1 MRQGAG
7 SSWSNR
13 LIAAKAVTRS
23 IKILIRCILCGRILD
38 IASGFVKMGVVNLSW
53 LFGLTAFLARLR
65 CRYSTST
72 LVQNDQWNA
81 FMNASFAPT
90 IRHDWTRPEITAL
103 FALPFSDLMFQAQS
117 VHRAHFNPNEVQVST
132 LCSIK
137 TGACP
142 EDCAYCPQSARYDTG
157 LEREKL
163 MAVEK
168 VIEEAKAA
176 KASGATR
183 FCMGAAWRS
192 PKNKDMPYVTTMV
205 QGVKALGLET
215 CMTLGMLDES
225 QAQELADAGL
235 DYYNHNLDTS
245 PEYYGEIITT
255 RTYQDRLATLDNV
268 RKAGMKVCCGGI
280 VGMGE
285 EESDRAGLLQQLAN
299 MPEHPESVPI
309 NMLVKV
315 GGTPLENEADLDPF
329 DFLRTIAVARILMPQ
344 SHVRLS
350 AGREQMNEQT
360 QAMAFLAGANSI
372 FYGEKLLTTPNPEA
386 NKDMQLFKKLGIK
399 PEAYE
404 VHEDESEQ
412 EASIVHQLQEAAM
425 DSMFYNAAK

>member
-1 MRQGAG
+1 MNM
-7 SSWSNR
+7 SNR
-13 LIAAKAVTRS
+13 LPSV
-23 IKILIRCILCGRILD
+23 
-38 IASGFVKMGVVNLSW
+38 
-53 LFGLTAFLARLR
+53 
-65 CRYSTST
+65 
-72 LVQNDQWNA
+72 
-81 FMNASFAPT
+81 
-90 IRHDWTRPEITAL
+90 RHDWTRQEILAL
-103 FALPFSDLMFQAQS
+103 FALPFNDLLFQAQT
-117 VHRAHFNPNEVQVST
+117 VHRQNFDANTVQVST

-157 LEREKL
+157 LDAEKL
-163 MAVEK
+163 MAVEQ
-168 VIEEAKAA
+168 VIEEARAA

-192 PKNKDMPYVTTMV
+192 PKGKDMPYVTSMV
-205 QGVKALGLET
+205 KGVKDLGLET
-215 CMTLGMLDES
+215 CMTLGMLSAE
-225 QAQELADAGL
+225 QANALADAGL

-255 RTYQDRLATLDNV
+255 RTYQDRLETLANV
-268 RKAGMKVCCGGI
+268 RSAGMKVCCGGI

-285 EESDRAGLLQQLAN
+285 QVDDRAGLLLQLAN

-315 GGTPLENEADLDPF
+315 QGTPLEAEADLDAF
-329 DFLRTIAVARILMPQ
+329 DFIRTIAVARIVMPA

-350 AGREQMNEQT
+350 AGRENMNEQT
-360 QAMAFLAGANSI
+360 QALAFLAGANSI

-386 NKDMQLFKKLGIK
+386 NKDRQLFQKLGIS

-404 VHEDESEQ
+404 TASDDEQHEQ
-412 EASIVHQLQEAAM
+412 NLAKQLQAEANNKA
-425 DSMFYNAAK
+425 FYNAAN